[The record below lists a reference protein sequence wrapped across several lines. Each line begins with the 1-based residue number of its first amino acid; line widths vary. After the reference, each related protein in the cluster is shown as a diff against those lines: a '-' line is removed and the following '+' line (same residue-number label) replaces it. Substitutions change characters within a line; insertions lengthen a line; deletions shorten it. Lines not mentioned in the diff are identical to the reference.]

1 MDESTAERPGDAGRL
16 PEALRTEAP
25 MTEALT
31 TGTRLTGARLTA
43 QDADRFRQL
52 LTGLENSLAA
62 DRVAAVRRD
71 G

>member
-16 PEALRTEAP
+16 PEGR
-25 MTEALT
+25 MTE
-31 TGTRLTGARLTA
+31 

-62 DRVAAVRRD
+62 DREAAVWRD